1 MFFLLYVSF
10 LFVFIRMAMHIST
23 VCDYIVVL
31 FALHSIIR
39 TTYYTNIIYIYLSC
53 MEHLGVQKYMRYYK
67 LLSTSTIVTYQLPR
81 RRIFLGDACTEI
93 AMKFTLRI
101 YDFIEQESTY
111 SFLNCP
117 DPSDF
122 NEFFFHP
129 PTLSHFSIKT

>member
-10 LFVFIRMAMHIST
+10 LFVFIRMAMRISS

-39 TTYYTNIIYIYLSC
+39 TAYYTNIIYIYIYLSC

-81 RRIFLGDACTEI
+81 RRIFLGDAYMEI
-93 AMKFTLRI
+93 AMKFALRI
-101 YDFIEQESTY
+101 YDFIE
-111 SFLNCP
+111 
-117 DPSDF
+117 
-122 NEFFFHP
+122 
-129 PTLSHFSIKT
+129 

>member
-1 MFFLLYVSF
+1 
-10 LFVFIRMAMHIST
+10 
-23 VCDYIVVL
+23 
-31 FALHSIIR
+31 
-39 TTYYTNIIYIYLSC
+39 

-81 RRIFLGDACTEI
+81 RRIFLGDAYTEI
-93 AMKFTLRI
+93 AMKFALRI
-101 YDFIEQESTY
+101 YD
-111 SFLNCP
+111 FLNCP

>member
-1 MFFLLYVSF
+1 MFLFFSFLYVWLCVF
-10 LFVFIRMAMHIST
+10 LPYVTAQSYYLHCTVLLEQHIT
-23 VCDYIVVL
+23 LTL
-31 FALHSIIR
+31 F
-39 TTYYTNIIYIYLSC
+39 IYIYLSC

-81 RRIFLGDACTEI
+81 RRIFLGDAYTEI
-93 AMKFTLRI
+93 AMKFALRI
-101 YDFIEQESTY
+101 YDFIEQKSAY